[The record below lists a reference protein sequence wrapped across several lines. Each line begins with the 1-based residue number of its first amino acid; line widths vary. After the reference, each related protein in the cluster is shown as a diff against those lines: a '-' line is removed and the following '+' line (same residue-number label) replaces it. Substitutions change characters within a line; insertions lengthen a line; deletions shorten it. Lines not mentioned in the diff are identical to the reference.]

1 MIIEYTSASKRIA
14 SIKKWSIELDSWR
27 IGSKE
32 REKWSWQSWI
42 QYWITRQAELTL
54 IINMIIQVYFF
65 KAK

>member
-1 MIIEYTSASKRIA
+1 MVS
-14 SIKKWSIELDSWR
+14 DSWR

-54 IINMIIQVYFF
+54 IINMIMQVYFF
-65 KAK
+65 KDK